1 MAKSSEQSETVGG
14 KLQKGTP
21 VHEAWEEHQK
31 QYDTQSE
38 ALRSALRD
46 SLVSSKGGRSYHP
59 AVKITTA
66 ALLGGALAALIGQS
80 FVVWDVWVA
89 TGLTALTLYVIG
101 IIAIWNGS
109 E

>member
-1 MAKSSEQSETVGG
+1 MADSSEQSETVGG

-21 VHEAWEEHQK
+21 VEKAWREHREE
-31 QYDTQSE
+31 YDTQSE

-46 SLVSSKGGRSYHP
+46 SLVDTEAGESLHP
-59 AVKITTA
+59 ALKITVTG
-66 ALLGGALAALIGQS
+66 LLAGGLAALIGQS

-89 TGLTALTLYVIG
+89 TGLTALALYVIG
-101 IIAIWNGS
+101 IMTLWGRG